1 MLSLTNHCE
10 HLGTKNVRIFRN
22 FHRKIGET
30 GKIDTLMHKYMAT
43 DFPGFVP
50 GAAKLISWPLTLMA
64 LYLAIL
70 ISWPLTLM
78 ALYLAWLS

>member
-1 MLSLTNHCE
+1 
-10 HLGTKNVRIFRN
+10 
-22 FHRKIGET
+22 
-30 GKIDTLMHKYMAT
+30 MHKYMAT

-50 GAAKLISWPLTLMA
+50 GAAKLISWPLTLMALYLAKLISWPLTLMA

-78 ALYLAWLS
+78 ALYLAWLN